1 MGFDVGITLIIGFGL
16 GVLVTTG
23 LFYSLYIKI
32 SDDLFKNLSDLKKTM
47 GWLGVKIRE
56 LANEADTD

>member
-56 LANEADTD
+56 LANDDN